1 MGMTDTWATAPTR
14 RVYVPGTRKDGI
26 IRQDERRGWSMTSA
40 AHAPSYLSEAYSATC
55 ATILLRIAPVAPSG
69 PPKARAIQST
79 SEQVRQILDFFGFS
93 KSELAKIMAVSRPA
107 LYAWLDGESEPAR
120 ENSDRLGALAVM
132 ALDFDG
138 NSARPLFHGYIDRP
152 IPGYSMSLLEML
164 AEPGSEPGLMRTMV
178 EHILSMTR
186 DREKRIADSRDL
198 SGPPLP
204 SHKTQDRN
212 LEDNL
217 SAIGAEG

>member
-1 MGMTDTWATAPTR
+1 
-14 RVYVPGTRKDGI
+14 
-26 IRQDERRGWSMTSA
+26 
-40 AHAPSYLSEAYSATC
+40 
-55 ATILLRIAPVAPSG
+55 
-69 PPKARAIQST
+69 
-79 SEQVRQILDFFGFS
+79 
-93 KSELAKIMAVSRPA
+93 
-107 LYAWLDGESEPAR
+107 
-120 ENSDRLGALAVM
+120 
-132 ALDFDG
+132 
-138 NSARPLFHGYIDRP
+138 
-152 IPGYSMSLLEML
+152 MSLLEML

-204 SHKTQDRN
+204 SHKTKDRN